1 MPAVTPEEKQSVLD
15 EEHVRLLALF
25 HYVSGALTCAGSLL
39 AALWAAFV
47 ATMFTAFP
55 VEAREAMSEEAL
67 RQMQVMPK
75 IMAGVVAIMAVA
87 GVGYGVLE
95 IVAGRCISQHRAR
108 VFTIVVAVPRLLFI
122 PWGTILS
129 VFTMLVLERASV
141 EALYRRRAAGNIG
154 GQTPV

>member
-1 MPAVTPEEKQSVLD
+1 MPAVTPEDKQSVLD
-15 EEHVRLLALF
+15 EEHLRLLALF
-25 HYVSGALTCAGSLL
+25 HYVSGALTCVGSLL

-55 VEAREAMSEEAL
+55 AEAQAGLSEEAW

-75 IMAGVVAIMAVA
+75 VMAGVVAMMAVA
-87 GVGYGVLE
+87 GVIYGVLE
-95 IVAGRCISQHRAR
+95 IVAGRCVSQHRAR
-108 VFTIVVAVPRLLFI
+108 VFTMVVAVPRLLFM

-129 VFTMLVLERASV
+129 VCTMLVLERASV
-141 EALYRRRAAGNIG
+141 EALYRRAAGNIG